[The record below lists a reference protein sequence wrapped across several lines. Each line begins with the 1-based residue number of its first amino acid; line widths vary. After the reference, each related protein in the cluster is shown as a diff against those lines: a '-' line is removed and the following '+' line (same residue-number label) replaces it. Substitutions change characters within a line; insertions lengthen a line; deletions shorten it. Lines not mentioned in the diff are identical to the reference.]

1 MKSSKLRHLPVVDVA
16 DADRPDTLRAIDAAC
31 REWGFFQVVGHRI
44 DRRKIAALQLQ
55 MRSFFMLPPELKQ
68 QIVRTAENPWGFYDR
83 ELTRHTPDW
92 KQIFDVGPPDGAN
105 IVPQWPASM
114 PEFRLVME
122 DFRAVCTHLAMRI
135 LGAIAHNLGVPA
147 HVLAL
152 DFCGAHTS
160 FLRLNY
166 YPRCPS
172 PARPADRS
180 PPKEGHLGISPHT
193 DSGALTILLQ
203 DEQSGLEILHD
214 DDWYLVEPLRDALVV
229 NIGDIVQ
236 VWSNDAYHAALHR
249 VLVQP
254 HAERFTA
261 AFFLNPSY
269 GAEYAPLPTM
279 IDAGHPARYRP
290 INWGEFRARRAA
302 GDYAHAGEYA
312 EISQYQL

>member
-1 MKSSKLRHLPVVDVA
+1 MTSLPIIDIA
-16 DADRPDTLRAIDAAC
+16 DPTRPGTLVAIDAAC
-31 REWGFFQVVGHRI
+31 RDWGFFQVVGHGFKPRL
-44 DRRKIAALQLQ
+44 IAALQRQ
-55 MRSFFMLPPELKQ
+55 KREFFAQPQAVKQ

-92 KQIFDVGPPDGAN
+92 KQIFDVGPPDGAE
-105 IVPQWPASM
+105 IVPQWPASL
-114 PEFRLVME
+114 PEFRPVIE
-122 DFRAVCTHLAMRI
+122 DFRAACTHLAMRI

-166 YPRCPS
+166 YPRCAT
-172 PARPADRS
+172 PARPTDRAPPAD
-180 PPKEGHLGISPHT
+180 GHLGISPHT
-193 DSGALTILLQ
+193 DAGAVTILLQ
-203 DEQSGLEILHD
+203 DDQPGLEVLRGDEWH
-214 DDWYLVEPLRDALVV
+214 LVEPLRDALVV

-254 HAERFTA
+254 HAERYSA

-279 IDAGHPARYRP
+279 IDARHPARYRP
-290 INWGEFRARRAA
+290 INWGEFRSRRAA
-302 GDYAHAGEYA
+302 GDYANAGEYA